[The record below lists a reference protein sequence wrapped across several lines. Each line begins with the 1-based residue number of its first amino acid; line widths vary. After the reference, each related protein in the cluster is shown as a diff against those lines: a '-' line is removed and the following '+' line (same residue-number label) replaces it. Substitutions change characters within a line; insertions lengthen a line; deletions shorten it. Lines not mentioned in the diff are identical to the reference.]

1 MSCSKITDVLATNPV
16 LILFLGA
23 CPALGATTTLFG
35 ALGMGVAA
43 LAVMVLSGIVIAAL
57 RKFIPRGAF
66 LPVSVIVIAGFV
78 TLVQMVMQAFL
89 PDTYQMMGIYLT
101 VAAVDLLVFAN
112 SEAAI
117 DAGVGKAALSALKTG
132 VFFIVVLAF
141 MGAVREIF
149 GSATVAGFELS
160 FLSAYKIPILLKAP
174 GGFIVF
180 SIIAGAVSKVFA
192 REKTCVCSQATAAAG
207 LPCCNSEE
215 GAI

>member
-1 MSCSKITDVLATNPV
+1 MSQTVKNAIKGYTFRSVITVT
-16 LILFLGA
+16 
-23 CPALGATTTLFG
+23 
-35 ALGMGVAA
+35 
-43 LAVMVLSGIVIAAL
+43 
-57 RKFIPRGAF
+57 
-66 LPVSVIVIAGFV
+66 VIVISDREPGVKSLGHKHAVIGNGTVGEESITGVEINIRCQHGF
-78 TLVQMVMQAFL
+78 
-89 PDTYQMMGIYLT
+89 DRI

-112 SEAAI
+112 GKAAV

-180 SIIAGAVSKVFA
+180 SIIAGAVSNVFA